1 MRPQGPITLDIE
13 NSLVPCCSSPHAIS
27 LPAQK
32 QDHFSAQFHGLLIR
46 DLDAIEIKCQHFDSA
61 PDFGA
66 LELLID
72 LELPYRDRQALLIGV
87 STGGKTAFGVT
98 LGELDEGPLH
108 HDLGPGTHLFEAAV
122 HRVVDA
128 RHHHSRTGL
137 RCGGLRRFGL
147 HLATPCK
154 RSRAHHR
161 EAGHDHPITHFPSS
175 PQ

>member
-27 LPAQK
+27 LPAQE

-98 LGELDEGPLH
+98 LGELDEGPSH
-108 HDLGPGTHLFEAAV
+108 HDLGPGTHLLEAA
-122 HRVVDA
+122 D
-128 RHHHSRTGL
+128 TG
-137 RCGGLRRFGL
+137 
-147 HLATPCK
+147 
-154 RSRAHHR
+154 
-161 EAGHDHPITHFPSS
+161 
-175 PQ
+175 

>member
-87 STGGKTAFGVT
+87 STGGKTAIITVAPGC
-98 LGELDEGPLH
+98 GAEGCADSGCTWPHPASAAAHTIVRPVMIIPLRIF
-108 HDLGPGTHLFEAAV
+108 LRPL
-122 HRVVDA
+122 
-128 RHHHSRTGL
+128 SRW
-137 RCGGLRRFGL
+137 RR
-147 HLATPCK
+147 
-154 RSRAHHR
+154 RR
-161 EAGHDHPITHFPSS
+161 
-175 PQ
+175 